1 MRTMVFI
8 ILLFNGTLELREYNY
23 KIKDYDGD
31 NIISN
36 EEIVISCGDFAEAKQ
51 SEISAHS
58 WTDPRGNA
66 WYLFDGTGTVQG
78 HIC

>member
-36 EEIVISCGDFAEAKQ
+36 EEIVISCGDFAEKKALELGKHDWDNPLGQ
-51 SEISAHS
+51 S
-58 WTDPRGNA
+58 
-66 WYLFDGTGTVQG
+66 WYLFDNTGTIQG